1 MWPIKNVE
9 KLFMANQ
16 YLPKIFH
23 DPHKNPLA
31 PPPPTYLM
39 YGPLS
44 QQIKSFLFK
53 PIGCLKQGLVIT
65 TI

>member
-9 KLFMANQ
+9 KLFMAHQ
-16 YLPKIFH
+16 YLTKIFH
-23 DPHKNPLA
+23 DPHKNPL
-31 PPPPTYLM
+31 PLPPPTYLV

-53 PIGCLKQGLVIT
+53 PMSHLKQGLVIT